1 MHKKEALRQCSTPM
15 NINLCVAF
23 EIPKKVYLIT
33 SAKQNLGG
41 FQKFRI
47 GKAQW
52 IQFARESGWEKR
64 FG

>member
-1 MHKKEALRQCSTPM
+1 MHKTEALRQSSTPM

-23 EIPKKVYLIT
+23 EISKKVCLIT

>member
-1 MHKKEALRQCSTPM
+1 M
-15 NINLCVAF
+15 NINLCEAF